1 MAHRNTQH
9 VVLNDTRWLA
19 KVTYKSDNGPIGINY
34 PFDNVEE
41 LTDLVEAA
49 QERGRIVEI
58 EILLS
63 GRSGRHQSHGRRER
77 EKPGGS
83 CREIDRTK

>member
-63 GRSGRHQSHGRRER
+63 GRTGQVSDS
-77 EKPGGS
+77 
-83 CREIDRTK
+83 

>member
-49 QERGRIVEI
+49 QERDRII

-63 GRSGRHQSHGRRER
+63 GRPGQASESWPWGA
-77 EKPGGS
+77 EKTWGS
-83 CREIDRTK
+83 CREIDRPK

>member
-1 MAHRNTQH
+1 MTHRNTQH

-34 PFDNVEE
+34 LFDDVEE

-49 QERGRIVEI
+49 QERDRIIEI

-63 GRSGRHQSHGRRER
+63 ENESQHN
-77 EKPGGS
+77 
-83 CREIDRTK
+83 

>member
-1 MAHRNTQH
+1 MTHRNTQH

-19 KVTYKSDNGPIGINY
+19 KVTYKSDNGLISINY

-63 GRSGRHQSHGRRER
+63 GRSGQAS
-77 EKPGGS
+77 GS
-83 CREIDRTK
+83 WPWGAGKTWGVMPRD

>member
-19 KVTYKSDNGPIGINY
+19 KVTYKSDVGLIGINY

-49 QERGRIVEI
+49 QERGRIIEI

-63 GRSGRHQSHGRRER
+63 GRLGQASKSWPWGA
-77 EKPGGS
+77 EKTWGS
-83 CREIDRTK
+83 CREIDRPK

>member
-41 LTDLVEAA
+41 LTDLVETA
-49 QERGRIVEI
+49 QERGRIIEI

-63 GRSGRHQSHGRRER
+63 GRSGQASESWPWGAGKTWGVMPR
-77 EKPGGS
+77 
-83 CREIDRTK
+83 D

>member
-1 MAHRNTQH
+1 MAHRNIH
-9 VVLNDTRWLA
+9 HAVLNDTRWLA

-41 LTDLVEAA
+41 LTDLVETA
-49 QERGRIVEI
+49 QERGRIIEI

-63 GRSGRHQSHGRRER
+63 GRSGQASESRPQMNAQTFSTPAGYE
-77 EKPGGS
+77 PG
-83 CREIDRTK
+83 